1 MNDTLLLVDDEP
13 DVLTALQRALFE
25 EPYEILTAQNAK
37 EALAILERRPIKVI
51 VSDERMPG
59 MSGADLLTS
68 VRERYPQTV
77 RILLTGHASLE
88 ATRKAV
94 NSGGIYRFFTKPWD
108 EAELLL
114 GLRGAVEKFD
124 LQEENR
130 RLLRTVKRQS
140 QEFKALEA
148 HYPGISNV
156 HKDQTGTYLLPELSE
171 SELAE
176 LIDRCN
182 REYGE
187 E

>member
-13 DVLTALQRALFE
+13 DVLAALQRALFD
-25 EPYEILTAQNAK
+25 EPYEIFTAPDAT
-37 EALAILERRPIKVI
+37 EALAVLERRPVKVV

-59 MSGADLLTS
+59 MSGADFLAT

-88 ATRKAV
+88 STRKAV
-94 NSGGIYRFFTKPWD
+94 NAGGIYRFFTKPWD
-108 EAELLL
+108 EEELLL
-114 GLRGAVEKFD
+114 GLRGAVEKYD

-130 RLLRTVKRQS
+130 RLLKTVRRQS

-148 HYPGISNV
+148 HYPGISSV
-156 HKDQTGTYLLPELSE
+156 HKDQSGTYLLPELSE
-171 SELAE
+171 GELE
-176 LIDRCN
+176 EIVERCN

-187 E
+187 D